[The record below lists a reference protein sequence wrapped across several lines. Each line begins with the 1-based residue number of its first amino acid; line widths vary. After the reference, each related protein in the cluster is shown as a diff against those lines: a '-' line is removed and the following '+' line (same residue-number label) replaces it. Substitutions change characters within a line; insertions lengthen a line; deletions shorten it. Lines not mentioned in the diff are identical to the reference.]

1 MYKFI
6 FPPQIDFATLLY
18 QEALMYQSYNL
29 ETLMTKQQPESC
41 PYFVEPLKPKLEYE
55 KSNPIV
61 VPDNE
66 IYTRK
71 PLIPLGKFY
80 PTYLI
85 WVDDI
90 SSILKVFDA
99 TVLKCDQKIDR
110 GIYNRQSKFIFVMN
124 QNEKNLEKVFT
135 KSEYLKKHQNVAII
149 QSLPFGVDQKFKVY
163 GNNIATEKDIEITIN
178 HLWSTSNPFK
188 DIEDVFAPKSNSKG
202 KVLLGANNK

>member
-1 MYKFI
+1 
-6 FPPQIDFATLLY
+6 
-18 QEALMYQSYNL
+18 
-29 ETLMTKQQPESC
+29 MTKQQPESC
-41 PYFVEPLKPKLEYE
+41 PYFVEPLKPKLKYE

-110 GIYNRQSKFIFVMN
+110 GIYNRQSKFLFVMN
-124 QNEKNLEKVFT
+124 QNEKNLEKVGKRRSNEMLRSSKACLSELI
-135 KSEYLKKHQNVAII
+135 KSSKCMVTTLQLKRTLKKPLTICGQLQIHLRILKMSLLQN
-149 QSLPFGVDQKFKVY
+149 QTQKVRF
-163 GNNIATEKDIEITIN
+163 
-178 HLWSTSNPFK
+178 L
-188 DIEDVFAPKSNSKG
+188 
-202 KVLLGANNK
+202 